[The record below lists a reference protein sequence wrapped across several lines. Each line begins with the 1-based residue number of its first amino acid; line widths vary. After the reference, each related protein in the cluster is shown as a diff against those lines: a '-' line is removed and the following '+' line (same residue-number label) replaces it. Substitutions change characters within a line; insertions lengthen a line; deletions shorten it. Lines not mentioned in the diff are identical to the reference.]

1 MKAKVSGTKKKING
15 TTFLL
20 MITILLFVVM
30 YAAGMIVFNDKGFAK
45 PQMFLNLFISNAGL
59 LVISCGLT
67 IVMITGGIDISVG
80 SVTALVCMVMA
91 DLMEN
96 KGVSAYVAVLAA
108 LLIGLAFGVVQGFLV
123 TYMGI
128 QPFIVTL
135 AGMFFARGMT
145 SIVHT
150 DPFNVQNEAFV
161 KLKDTRVIVPGMGSV
176 NRIGK
181 YVNAYVEIG
190 VIVAILIVVIM
201 FVMLRWT
208 KLGRSFYAV
217 GGNRQSALMLGINVK
232 KTRFLAHL
240 LSGLLAGIA
249 GYVYFLHVGS
259 GAATHASG
267 MEMNAIASSI
277 IGGTLLTGGVGNI
290 IGTFFGVLSLS
301 TIQNIVSSA
310 GLDQAWWTGI
320 TIAAM
325 LCLFLVI
332 QSVVLARKKRK

>member
-1 MKAKVSGTKKKING
+1 MKGKMKLKQNS
-15 TTFLL
+15 FLL
-20 MITILLFVVM
+20 LVTILLFFIM
-30 YAAGMIVFNDKGFAK
+30 YGIGCVLFNAQGFSK
-45 PQMFLNLFISNAGL
+45 TQNFLNLFISNAGL
-59 LVISCGLT
+59 IVIGIGMT

-80 SVTALVCMVMA
+80 SFVAMGCMMLAWMMEKGGIGAVPAVIIVLVTGIVF
-91 DLMEN
+91 
-96 KGVSAYVAVLAA
+96 
-108 LLIGLAFGVVQGFLV
+108 GLVQGFLV
-123 TYMGI
+123 AYMDI